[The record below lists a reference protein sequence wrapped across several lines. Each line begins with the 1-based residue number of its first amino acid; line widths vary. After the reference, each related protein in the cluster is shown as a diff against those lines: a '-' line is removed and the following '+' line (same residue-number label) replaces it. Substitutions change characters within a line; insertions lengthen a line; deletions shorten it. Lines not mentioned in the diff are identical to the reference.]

1 MKILL
6 LAVWMTA
13 AMMAMDAGRA
23 SAAGDAWRYYE
34 VPLVGRGGG
43 TIPTVSYAVPSDSGF
58 DFRAECR
65 DSGPSIYITVKG
77 PGPDLRQLRFDTPI
91 PVTFRLQRPRQARA
105 AGSDEARV
113 TAKLS
118 VGYLAHTNEIRV
130 GMGLQDGAA
139 VVALLGRDLG
149 PEADATGAVVELA
162 QTSGNFRMSGAHN
175 AFAQFKR
182 RCDAQV
188 R

>member
-6 LAVWMTA
+6 LAVCMTT
-13 AMMAMDAGRA
+13 AMMAMDTGSG
-23 SAAGDAWRYYE
+23 SAADDAWRYGE
-34 VPLVGRGGG
+34 VPVPGGG
-43 TIPTVSYAVPSDSGF
+43 SAIPTVFYAVPSDSDF
-58 DFRAECR
+58 EFRAECR
-65 DSGPSIYITVKG
+65 GSGPSIYITVKG
-77 PGPDLRQLRFDTPI
+77 PGPDLRQLRHDTPI

-105 AGSDEARV
+105 ADPDEARV

-118 VGYLAHTNEIRV
+118 VGYLAHTNEIRI
-130 GMGLQDGAA
+130 GMGLRDGAA

-149 PEADATGAVVELA
+149 PEADATRAVVELA
-162 QTSGNFRMSGAHN
+162 HTSGKFRMSGAHK

-182 RCDAQV
+182 RCDAQG